1 MQTRNN
7 FSNSVI
13 FNANYLAE
21 PNNLLTHT
29 HTHSNGISLSTRA
42 IAVRLAQVAGRSFQ
56 ASAKSLQNS
65 LQMLFRVCVT
75 EPVKQEINSS
85 KYNHLNKT
93 KNEEKR
99 YCPKKC
105 VTIISHIFHFV

>member
-1 MQTRNN
+1 MQAKNN

-13 FNANYLAE
+13 FNANYLVE

-29 HTHSNGISLSTRA
+29 HTHTHTHSNGLSLSTRA
-42 IAVRLAQVAGRSFQ
+42 IVVRLARAAGRPFQ
-56 ASAKSLQNS
+56 ASARSFQSS

-85 KYNHLNKT
+85 KYNHLNRT
-93 KNEEKR
+93 KNEEKI
-99 YCPKKC
+99 
-105 VTIISHIFHFV
+105 V